1 MTKLSLKISKGEERD
16 NNVADQFEDE
26 VDADIAMA
34 DNEVMGK
41 KLY

>member
-1 MTKLSLKISKGEERD
+1 MKKTFKTLKGEERD

-41 KLY
+41 KLC